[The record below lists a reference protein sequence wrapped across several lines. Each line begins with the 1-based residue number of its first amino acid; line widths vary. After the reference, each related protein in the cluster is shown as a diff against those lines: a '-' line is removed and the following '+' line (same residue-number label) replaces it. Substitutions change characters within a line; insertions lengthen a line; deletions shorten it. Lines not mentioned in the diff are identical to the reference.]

1 MGPTGGLLPV
11 KPLSSGGEIASR
23 PSHRADSGASLW
35 EPSAASA
42 SIMAAWRLW
51 GGVPARVGPQGH
63 GAWGSTHIL
72 GTSARVGLTQ
82 SNTSTIPC
90 VSLRTRMGQR
100 AAHRKQTPPYPPRM
114 LISSPASAVIPRSRV
129 GTGGRTACV
138 MPAVRPS
145 RSNRPR
151 SHPIL
156 YPSPGTCPRGPDDR

>member
-11 KPLSSGGEIASR
+11 KPLSSGGELASR

-63 GAWGSTHIL
+63 GAWGSTHVL

-100 AAHRKQTPPYPPRM
+100 AAHRKQTPPIPTAYVDLIPCLRCNTPFESWDRRQNRLCDACRQAIEEQPSEEPPYLIPEPRHLPPR
-114 LISSPASAVIPRSRV
+114 AR
-129 GTGGRTACV
+129 
-138 MPAVRPS
+138 
-145 RSNRPR
+145 
-151 SHPIL
+151 
-156 YPSPGTCPRGPDDR
+156 